1 MTDSGAQQ
9 RFHEDDDAR
18 AARYSDL
25 FATSHDH
32 TSDCSLCPICAT
44 ISVLRQTKPEVVEH
58 LATAAR
64 ELLAAAAI
72 LIAEA
77 ESVVGAAEEPTAPGP
92 DSSTVRR
99 IDVV

>member
-1 MTDSGAQQ
+1 MTDTGAQQ
-9 RFHEDDDAR
+9 HEDEDAR

-72 LIAEA
+72 LIVEA
-77 ESVVGAAEEPTAPGP
+77 ESVVGAAGEPSAPGP

>member
-1 MTDSGAQQ
+1 MTDTGAQQ
-9 RFHEDDDAR
+9 RFHEDDEAR
-18 AARYSDL
+18 VARYSDL
-25 FATSHDH
+25 FATSHNH
-32 TSDCSLCPICAT
+32 NSDCSLCPICAT

-77 ESVVGAAEEPTAPGP
+77 ESVVGAAEAPTASRP